1 MADASAFDFVCA
13 QLEQRTSLNRLEAR
27 GTVRLALKAAGLD
40 AARVTPAQMR
50 AVVERVL
57 PGELRNRAI
66 QDPER
71 HCTALAALLASSK
84 LAEAGAGESPEAIF
98 ARLAIS

>member
-1 MADASAFDFVCA
+1 MADAAAFDFVCT

-40 AARVTPAQMR
+40 AGQVTPAQMR
-50 AVVERVL
+50 TVVEKIL
-57 PGELRNRAI
+57 PGELRNRAVK
-66 QDPER
+66 DPER

-84 LAEAGAGESPEAIF
+84 FAEAGGGESPEAIF
-98 ARLAIS
+98 ARLATS